1 MYEKAKRP
9 KLVVQPGQASVGN
22 WEKYLHCKIVKMS
35 HQRGFGYWLG
45 IERNPAINTRVT
57 MEFFRLDTKGNI
69 SNLLNEKIPATF
81 TVAYNLSRSASHS
94 FSADSLS

>member
-9 KLVVQPGQASVGN
+9 KLVVQPGQLG
-22 WEKYLHCKIVKMS
+22 KYLHCKIVNMP

-57 MEFFRLDTKGNI
+57 MELI
-69 SNLLNEKIPATF
+69 
-81 TVAYNLSRSASHS
+81 
-94 FSADSLS
+94 